1 MKNIIIIFLIIISF
15 LGLYN
20 NNIVTQNVINKK
32 PYKIVCVNSFSVLAN
47 MPEYIEYQKKYELL
61 INKYDNFLKKIN
73 DEITMSVKNFDKNE
87 ILLFFKKKDSFQQM
101 ITNDLLNKEKELISP
116 IIQKFLITLKKVMNE
131 DTTIMRIDDSSPG
144 KGVLINIGPDIT
156 NKVKKE
162 LNCIK

>member
-20 NNIVTQNVINKK
+20 NNIVNVINKK
-32 PYKIVCVNSFSVLAN
+32 PYKIVCVNSFEVLEN
-47 MPEYIEYQKKYELL
+47 MQEYISYKKKLEVL
-61 INKYDNFLKKIN
+61 INNYENYLKKIN
-73 DEITMSVKNFDKNE
+73 DEIKMSFNKNE
-87 ILLFFKKKDSFQQM
+87 ILLLLKKKDSFQKM
-101 ITNDLLNKEKELISP
+101 MTNDLLNKEKELISP

-131 DTTIMRIDDSSPG
+131 DPTIMRIDDSSPG